1 MRRDHHQKYL
11 AVLFPGIK
19 AQSVL
24 KCRKC
29 CEGLLFL
36 QQVMNKV
43 MATKTTCD
51 TTPKLVSSA
60 DYVPDGLGF
69 TGAG

>member
-1 MRRDHHQKYL
+1 
-11 AVLFPGIK
+11 
-19 AQSVL
+19 
-24 KCRKC
+24 
-29 CEGLLFL
+29 
-36 QQVMNKV
+36 MNKV

-69 TGAG
+69 TRAG